1 MWQLELEKAWE
12 KPQRKR
18 KRRVERA
25 AEIRRVGK
33 RSRVGVVVNW
43 EVSEVEDEDE
53 EGDEGPRDEGE
64 DRDVEQEQ
72 RSADGPPVSELWNSN
87 QLALHIKK
95 ASLKYIGVRLNII
108 GWRHRSKGI
117 WRWYIHN
124 PKARSAYMD
133 AEEDEGALAKNSEQG
148 EKDELF
154 DLQTGH
160 SSRIAN
166 TIYGR
171 SVYEPM
177 FSSESKR
184 FGFRVASSEWH
195 AFLELPSAMEK
206 KPGQGTV
213 AAEVR
218 KEGLAEE
225 RRRWRKLR
233 LLDLDRELKRLLGP
247 TAEFRSVQRPALEA
261 ITQHESYV
269 VAVIGTGAG
278 KSVLFM
284 LPAMVSSGLTIVVV
298 PLVALWYDMK
308 ERCTKLGI
316 TCAKWDS
323 QRLYVRV
330 QIMFVTPESA
340 VGEAFWRYMRHE
352 HEMGWLDR
360 VVVDECHTP
369 LDSVKGFRSRLLGL
383 GNLVRLGV
391 QMVYLTTTLR
401 PKEEPL
407 FIELMGLPD
416 KSQCGWFQGR
426 TTRKNVRYLVHE
438 YDREDE
444 EQAIV
449 ALVERLKARYP
460 LPGQV
465 VVYCGTVERTVRMA
479 EVLGAVSFH

>member
-1 MWQLELEKAWE
+1 M
-12 KPQRKR
+12 
-18 KRRVERA
+18 
-25 AEIRRVGK
+25 
-33 RSRVGVVVNW
+33 
-43 EVSEVEDEDE
+43 
-53 EGDEGPRDEGE
+53 
-64 DRDVEQEQ
+64 
-72 RSADGPPVSELWNSN
+72 
-87 QLALHIKK
+87 
-95 ASLKYIGVRLNII
+95 
-108 GWRHRSKGI
+108 GWRHGSKGI

-124 PKARSAYMD
+124 PKARLAYMD
-133 AEEDEGALAKNSEQG
+133 AKEDEGAPAKNSEQG

-160 SSRIAN
+160 SSRIAD

-269 VAVIGTGAG
+269 VAVMGTGAG

-298 PLVALWYDMK
+298 PLVALRYDMK

-316 TCAKWDS
+316 TCAEWDS
-323 QRLYVRV
+323 QRPYVRV

-340 VGEAFWRYMRHE
+340 VGEAFWRYMRHK

-391 QMVYLTTTLR
+391 QMVYLTATLR

-416 KSQCGWFQGR
+416 KS
-426 TTRKNVRYLVHE
+426 
-438 YDREDE
+438 
-444 EQAIV
+444 
-449 ALVERLKARYP
+449 
-460 LPGQV
+460 
-465 VVYCGTVERTVRMA
+465 
-479 EVLGAVSFH
+479 